1 MGLSDIAKNAE
12 DKEVQ
17 RRVGKTVRRV
27 VRDVKI
33 DNSAIKDKIDEAR
46 RSADETVDE
55 AERVKGMMDVL
66 STAVDLLRDNDHI
79 GSDLASTLRD
89 TIKTSKSGMEAI
101 ERKQAIS
108 KQSGLEA
115 EKILNDENA
124 MLDLEID
131 QLEQEIGVLEAEIDE
146 LEAQAA
152 ERERRD
158 EEKRENLRK
167 KIADL
172 RKMSDNFGEVIA
184 EHEKRLRNP
193 KLEKVAREILEH
205 VKNDFIR
212 SRALIRDQIEELE
225 KDLAAVGT

>member
-12 DKEVQ
+12 DNEVQ

>member
-12 DKEVQ
+12 DNEVQ

-33 DNSAIKDKIDEAR
+33 DNSAIQDKIDEAR

-79 GSDLASTLRD
+79 GSDLASTLRE